1 MIEKEP
7 SIATIATTTTT
18 ATSVVDSAVQTTQS
32 GNNSNSGGSSSSNSN
47 GTNSSSSSNGS
58 GTGNS
63 SSGGGDEQQDEN
75 NYVKELKRQLEI
87 LKNEITRLQNAQ
99 SNLEKSLKQTTTAFR
114 PFMYTGFGGNL
125 KSQYSH
131 CIIIE
136 PY

>member
-47 GTNSSSSSNGS
+47 GTNSSSSNGN

-63 SSGGGDEQQDEN
+63 SSGGSDEQQDEN

-131 CIIIE
+131 SMIIE
-136 PY
+136 P